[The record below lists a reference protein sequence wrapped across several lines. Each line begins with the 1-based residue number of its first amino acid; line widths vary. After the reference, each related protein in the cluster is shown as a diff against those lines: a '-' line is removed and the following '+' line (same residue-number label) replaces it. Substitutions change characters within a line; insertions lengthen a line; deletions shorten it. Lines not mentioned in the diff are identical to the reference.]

1 MAVQQLKTKAKADK
15 PNLADLLKQTQKD
28 TKEKSKSSV
37 TILETP
43 PEIKA
48 HVDALIKAKKAV
60 KIAEAEK
67 EAEQE
72 PIKDWVGTIQDAD
85 GFAGKFKASYKIQG
99 SEDTVT
105 YVSQNSYSINIEDKE
120 QIIEILGEEGFAELI
135 DETNKLI
142 VKASVVENPDHLL
155 EVVGAENF
163 VEFFES
169 ETKLVVKEDFNSRVY
184 RYVTP
189 EKLQLLKTFVKRKEA
204 SVR

>member
-72 PIKDWVGTIQDAD
+72 PIKDWVGTIQDED

-105 YVSQNSYSINIEDKE
+105 YVSQNSYSINIEDRN
-120 QIIEILGEEGFAELI
+120 QIEEILGEEGFAELI
-135 DETNKLI
+135 EEKNTVT
-142 VKASVVENPDHLL
+142 VKPSILENPETLL
-155 EVVGAENF
+155 EVVGDRF

-169 ETKLVVKEDFNSRVY
+169 ETKLVVREDFNSRVY

>member
-1 MAVQQLKTKAKADK
+1 MAVQQLKAKAKPEK
-15 PNLADLLKQTQKD
+15 PSLTDLLKQTQKD

-37 TILETP
+37 TVLQTP

-72 PIKDWVGTIQDAD
+72 PIKDWVEKIQHED
-85 GFAGKFKASYKIQG
+85 GFAGKFKSSYKVQG

-105 YVSQNSYSINIEDKE
+105 YVSQNSYSINLEDRTQIE
-120 QIIEILGEEGFAELI
+120 EILGEEGFMELI
-135 DETNKLI
+135 EEKNTVT
-142 VKASVVENPDHLL
+142 VKPSVLENPEALL
-155 EVVGAENF
+155 EVIGDRF

-169 ETKLVVKEDFNSRVY
+169 ETKLVVREDFNSRVY

-189 EKLQLLKTFVKRKEA
+189 EKLQLLKTFIKRREA
-204 SVR
+204 SIR